1 MDKPFQD
8 LHVVVTGATGEL
20 GGAVAA
26 LLLARGAVCHL
37 PVRSAAKLAKGLAH
51 AHVSE
56 GIDLADELAVES
68 FYRDLPGLWASLH
81 CAGAFAFTPIDG
93 ARGADLDR
101 MLAVNARTAFLCSR
115 EAARRMRAANTANSS
130 NSKSGGRIVN
140 VVSRLALEPRRGAS
154 TVPYTMSKAAVAA
167 LTVALAEELVPERIG
182 VNAVAPSI
190 LDTPTNRA
198 SMPGADVS
206 KWVKVADLAETLLF
220 LASPACLASGSLVP
234 VYGDA

>member
-1 MDKPFQD
+1 SRDFGLGDPVPIRSCQTVRPMDKPFQD

-37 PVRSAAKLAKGLAH
+37 PVRSAAKLAKGLAR

-130 NSKSGGRIVN
+130 NSKS
-140 VVSRLALEPRRGAS
+140 
-154 TVPYTMSKAAVAA
+154 
-167 LTVALAEELVPERIG
+167 
-182 VNAVAPSI
+182 
-190 LDTPTNRA
+190 
-198 SMPGADVS
+198 
-206 KWVKVADLAETLLF
+206 
-220 LASPACLASGSLVP
+220 
-234 VYGDA
+234 